1 MASPTP
7 PSAAPCRNPTDTHGQ
22 SRLGLCPCPPESLAG
37 PSLGAHLQAEK
48 GHKAWLSHQPCSG
61 PRSRTQVTGCSQPLA
76 TGTSQPHNGSVGSG
90 SLMSLPS
97 WGTEAEK
104 EASILGPLGN
114 RESPQE
120 PREDGEQAS

>member
-1 MASPTP
+1 M
-7 PSAAPCRNPTDTHGQ
+7 
-22 SRLGLCPCPPESLAG
+22 
-37 PSLGAHLQAEK
+37 
-48 GHKAWLSHQPCSG
+48 
-61 PRSRTQVTGCSQPLA
+61 TGCSQPLA

-120 PREDGEQAS
+120 PREDGEAGFVTQSCVTSNLQASVSSCVTRA